1 MIESRY
7 SEISID
13 SWSQFREVVCG
24 AEYESWAFRGHSDS
38 SWKLYSTLS
47 RYFIDF
53 CVHKDAWSQ
62 QESRSLRI
70 FKRKAHLLLTRVP
83 SEGDSFQ
90 WLALMQHHGAPTRL
104 LDFTWSPYVA
114 AFFALERATAK
125 AAMWALFP
133 PKLGNRMI
141 RTIRASQKIEKD
153 EIGPWTEGNYER
165 YFLPN
170 REPLVII
177 GEPTQMNQRLV
188 AQMGTFVM
196 PGVLDKP
203 VEEIVPP
210 EAVAKFTLDTSK
222 IRRDGLKA
230 LYNMNITPYSLFP
243 GVDGLARSLA
253 YELESHW
260 AFDPITMERRDGFF
274 IE

>member
-1 MIESRY
+1 MNASRHSELNIES
-7 SEISID
+7 
-13 SWSQFREVVCG
+13 WTQFREVLDR

-38 SWKLYSTLS
+38 NWKLYSTIS

-53 CVHKDAWSQ
+53 GIHKDAWPQ
-62 QESRSLRI
+62 QEYRSLRI
-70 FKRKAHLLLTRVP
+70 FRRKAHLLLTRVP
-83 SEGDSFQ
+83 NDGDSFQ

-125 AAMWALFP
+125 AAIWAIFP
-133 PKLGNRMI
+133 PKLNNRMV
-141 RTIRASQKIEKD
+141 RTIRASQKIEED
-153 EIGPWTEGNYER
+153 EIGPWIEGNYEQH
-165 YFLPN
+165 FLPN
-170 REPLVII
+170 RKQIVII
-177 GEPTQMNQRLV
+177 GEPQQMNQRLV

-203 VEEIVPP
+203 IEEIAPP
-210 EAVAKFTLDTSK
+210 AAVVKFTLETSK
-222 IRRDGLKA
+222 MRRDAMKE

-253 YELESHW
+253 YELEFHW
-260 AFDPITMERRDGFF
+260 AFDPITMKTREGFF